1 MASTTPVILILGS
14 GPNIGQHVAQAFT
27 AKGYKV
33 ALASRS
39 LKEEASNADQVHISA
54 DLSDPHSVK
63 GIFSKVKASLGLPS
77 VVVYNASAGAPNN
90 PADPLSIPLADFSRD
105 LHVNT
110 TSAFVAAQ
118 QAALS
123 FERLPDHSSKT
134 FIYTGNILNET
145 TIASLLDGGVGKSAT
160 AHIIRSAAAA
170 YSDKGY
176 KYALPSFALVVLKLT
191 KRRFYYADERKPDGT
206 PAYSKISGEAHGK
219 FYAELAEHKS
229 QGPWQQTF
237 VKDVGYKHFPAT

>member
-1 MASTTPVILILGS
+1 MARMSPVILILGS
-14 GPNIGQHVAQAFT
+14 GPNVGHHVARAFV
-27 AKGYKV
+27 AKGYRV
-33 ALASRS
+33 ALASRNI
-39 LKEEASNADQVHISA
+39 KEEDDNTDQLQISA

-63 GIFSKVKASLGLPS
+63 GIFSKVEASIGLPS

-90 PADPLSIPLADFSRD
+90 PEDPLSILLADFSRD

-123 FERLPDHSSKT
+123 FKKLPDHMSKT

-145 TIASLLDGGVGKSAT
+145 TVASLLDGGVGKSAT

-170 YSDKGY
+170 YRNKGF
-176 KYALPSFALVVLKLT
+176 K
-191 KRRFYYADERKPDGT
+191 FYYAAERKADGS
-206 PAYSKISGEAHGK
+206 PAYSEISGEAHGK
-219 FYAELAEHKS
+219 FYAELTEQKS

-237 VKDVGYKHFPAT
+237 VKDIGYKHFPAS

>member
-1 MASTTPVILILGS
+1 MASTSPVILILGS
-14 GPNIGQHVAQAFT
+14 GPNVGHHVAQAFV
-27 AKGYKV
+27 AKGYKI

-39 LKEEASNADQVHISA
+39 VKEEDKNADLVRISA
-54 DLSDPHSVK
+54 DLSDPHCVK
-63 GIFSKVKASLGLPS
+63 GIFSKVEASLGLPS

-90 PADPLSIPLADFSRD
+90 PEEPLSIPLADFSRD

-118 QAALS
+118 HAALS
-123 FERLPDHSSKT
+123 FERLPDHRSKT

-170 YSDKGY
+170 YSNKGF
-176 KYALPSFALVVLKLT
+176 K
-191 KRRFYYADERKPDGT
+191 FYYADERKADGT
-206 PAYSKISGEAHGK
+206 PVYSKISGEAHGK
-219 FYAELAEHKS
+219 FYVELAEHKS

-237 VKDVGYKHFPAT
+237 VEDVGYKHFPTA

>member
-1 MASTTPVILILGS
+1 MFTIVSIFLIEGL
-14 GPNIGQHVAQAFT
+14 HR
-27 AKGYKV
+27 K
-33 ALASRS
+33 LADNF
-39 LKEEASNADQVHISA
+39 E
-54 DLSDPHSVK
+54 
-63 GIFSKVKASLGLPS
+63 
-77 VVVYNASAGAPNN
+77 ASAGAPNN
-90 PADPLSIPLADFSRD
+90 PADPLSIPLDDFSRD

-110 TSAFVAAQ
+110 TSAFIAAQ

-123 FERLPDHSSKT
+123 FDRLPDHWSKT

-170 YSDKGY
+170 YSNKGF
-176 KYALPSFALVVLKLT
+176 KYAFPSSALKVWKLT
-191 KRRFYYADERKPDGT
+191 KRRFYYADERKADGT

-237 VKDVGYKHFPAT
+237 VKDVGYKHFPVA

>member
-1 MASTTPVILILGS
+1 MVSMFLME
-14 GPNIGQHVAQAFT
+14 
-27 AKGYKV
+27 
-33 ALASRS
+33 ALYR
-39 LKEEASNADQVHISA
+39 NPADT
-54 DLSDPHSVK
+54 LE
-63 GIFSKVKASLGLPS
+63 
-77 VVVYNASAGAPNN
+77 ASAGAPNN
-90 PADPLSIPLADFSRD
+90 PGDPLSIPLADFSRD

-110 TSAFVAAQ
+110 ASAFVAAQ

-123 FERLPDHSSKT
+123 FKKLPDHRSKT

-170 YSDKGY
+170 YSNKGF
-176 KYALPSFALVVLKLT
+176 KYAFPSSAPAVLKLT
-191 KRRFYYADERKPDGT
+191 KSRFYYADERKADGT

-237 VKDVGYKHFPAT
+237 VKDVGYKHFPAS

>member
-1 MASTTPVILILGS
+1 MASTSPVLLILGS
-14 GPNIGQHVAQAFT
+14 GPNVGHHVARVFI

-39 LKEEASNADQVHISA
+39 VKEENNADLVRISA
-54 DLSDPHSVK
+54 DLADPHCVK
-63 GIFSKVKASLGLPS
+63 GIFSKVEASLGLPS

-90 PADPLSIPLADFSRD
+90 PEEPLSIPLADFTRD

-118 QAALS
+118 QAALG
-123 FERLPDHSSKT
+123 FERLPDHQSKT

-145 TIASLLDGGVGKSAT
+145 TIAGLLDGGVGKSAT

-170 YSDKGY
+170 YSNKGF
-176 KYALPSFALVVLKLT
+176 K
-191 KRRFYYADERKPDGT
+191 FYYADERKADGT
-206 PAYSKISGEAHGK
+206 PAYSKISGEAHGN

-237 VKDVGYKHFPAT
+237 VKDVGYKHFPAA